1 MTPIYF
7 LFLSMA
13 IFVGLKVELVKCTD
27 DELVSFV
34 PPTIL
39 ESEELLQHQS
49 NVQTIESISS
59 VNDTIND
66 NTEYDDDAD
75 DGVNNDADV
84 EPTTT
89 TAVANNVDDDPNNG
103 TRTVTIMSPLGLS
116 LLTKVINH
124 TDLIIVVD
132 ASTKLANSTPATSV
146 TPTTTTTTTIKPTEI
161 TEASTR
167 KPKLRRRLSKFTTTI
182 TTPMPTTTIPTPPI
196 TEHMTPKADKLVG
209 DVDDAKPK
217 ATDKIKVSNFSA
229 IIVQILN
236 ACNSSACVKA
246 ECESKFKN
254 HEPNRSKCLKIVMKK
269 STFDKTYT
277 LWLETLSD
285 PETLSWYH
293 YLFGV
298 ITCLGVTIKVWICVR
313 FRKCIKSKLC
323 CNEWS
328 CCRRKKERAF
338 HKKKVY
344 TPIVRH
350 EVNELESI
358 YA

>member
-1 MTPIYF
+1 
-7 LFLSMA
+7 MA

-66 NTEYDDDAD
+66 NTEYDDDA
-75 DGVNNDADV
+75 
-84 EPTTT
+84 
-89 TAVANNVDDDPNNG
+89 DDPNNG

-182 TTPMPTTTIPTPPI
+182 TTPMPTTTMPTPPI
-196 TEHMTPKADKLVG
+196 TEYMTPKADKLVG

>member
-1 MTPIYF
+1 
-7 LFLSMA
+7 MA

-27 DELVSFV
+27 DEFVSFV

-39 ESEELLQHQS
+39 ESEELLQHQP
-49 NVQTIESISS
+49 NGLTIDSS
-59 VNDTIND
+59 VND
-66 NTEYDDDAD
+66 NTEYDDDA
-75 DGVNNDADV
+75 GVDSDV
-84 EPTTT
+84 ESTTTT
-89 TAVANNVDDDPNNG
+89 TAVANNVDDDSNNG

-116 LLTKVINH
+116 LLTKINGQQQPINH

-132 ASTKLANSTPATSV
+132 ASTKLANSTPAINV
-146 TPTTTTTTTIKPTEI
+146 TPTTTTTTTTIKPIEI

-167 KPKLRRRLSKFTTTI
+167 KPKLRRRLRPRKSTTTT
-182 TTPMPTTTIPTPPI
+182 TTPMPTTTMPTPPI

-209 DVDDAKPK
+209 DVDDASFKPK
-217 ATDKIKVSNFSA
+217 ASDINSKIKVSNFSA